1 MVVQPSPAEVGWRV
15 KHALDVAD
23 HLRLLGQDVT
33 ETERADQNNPT
44 TAAAMVAAEKP
55 TTMATKYATISS
67 RALACQCLP
76 LFQPSQILNTRPTPL
91 LVWRGAAQRRVR
103 SQPQLRVVWYHSLV
117 RCCTGL
123 NAGCMRLILH
133 AGALPNRT
141 TIQLNSMLRELKFRD
156 DAPPTMET
164 LSARDWLFLLSPW
177 FAFLCLII
185 WDTREKRAWRTKLRE
200 PLTVF
205 TAIFRLKTFSAFKT
219 D

>member
-1 MVVQPSPAEVGWRV
+1 MSRTTRLSRWI
-15 KHALDVAD
+15 LDAYYENLTFYRFDLRHRWSCSRRLPKSGGGSNMCSMLPD

-123 NAGCMRLILH
+123 NAGCMRRL
-133 AGALPNRT
+133 
-141 TIQLNSMLRELKFRD
+141 LR
-156 DAPPTMET
+156 A
-164 LSARDWLFLLSPW
+164 
-177 FAFLCLII
+177 
-185 WDTREKRAWRTKLRE
+185 
-200 PLTVF
+200 
-205 TAIFRLKTFSAFKT
+205 
-219 D
+219 